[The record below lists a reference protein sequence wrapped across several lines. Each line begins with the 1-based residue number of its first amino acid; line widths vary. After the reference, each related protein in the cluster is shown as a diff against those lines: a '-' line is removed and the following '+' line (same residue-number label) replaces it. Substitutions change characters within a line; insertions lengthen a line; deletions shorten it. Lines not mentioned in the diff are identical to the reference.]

1 MIVSVEIDHKAAP
14 LQLREQLSLDAHDI
28 PDTLGQLLQGHG
40 LASIPILHLGC
51 NEDCDRCSRAQFG
64 EAAILSTCNRT
75 GLYAVGGCAEPLAR
89 FLAGQRG
96 SVPAQLRSHLNVYEN
111 REAVRHLFATAAG
124 LESQVLG
131 EPQILGQIRDAYDRA
146 RDANALG
153 PLFDTFFRRAI
164 RVGKR
169 VRTETDLGRHPA
181 SLGSVA
187 VDLAAQ
193 IHPDFGQA
201 SAMLLGTGEMG
212 ELVARQLHK
221 NGMHDLRIASRS
233 RERATEL
240 AAEFGGQA
248 MGTDELPDF
257 LATTDVL
264 ISATAPGKDHVVTVE
279 QVEAAMDE
287 RHGRPLL
294 LIDLAVPRTLDP
306 QIRNVPNAHIHDV
319 DHLKAVKDASQ
330 QKRASAVPDAER
342 IVEAETEAFM
352 SWLRQR
358 RAIPLVKSLRHQAEE
373 IRQHELEWARS
384 KLGPLSQDQ
393 EEALQALTHRMM
405 NKWLH
410 TPTVQLKAL
419 AERSETCEPFTVAR
433 ELFKLDDANHSHFDP
448 SVQDE
453 MAHLNDMD
461 GSTQTPAEASANGRA
476 DGGADDDTKRVLLVG
491 TRGSTLARTQTGQVI
506 SQLQTWR
513 PQLVPETRIIKTRGD
528 AGEVGDVGAFVTEL
542 QRALG
547 EGEIDVAVHSHKD
560 LPTET
565 PSDLRIVAVP
575 ERADPRD
582 VLITRD
588 GATLDG
594 LPPGA
599 TVGTGS
605 PRRAAQ
611 LMAWR
616 PDLATTFIQGNV
628 DTRLQKLR
636 DGVVDAIVLAA
647 AGLARLDRLDVVSQF
662 LDPTQVLPA
671 PAQGALAL
679 EARADDEDVQE
690 ILGAIDDPTT
700 HAAVVAERSCLAALG
715 GGCRMP
721 IAAYG
726 RIENEKLVLTGLVA
740 SLDGQTVLRDE
751 MESHPD
757 RAPQIG
763 WHLGTTLWNAGADE
777 ILKEALQ

>member
-14 LQLREQLSLDAHDI
+14 LKLREQVSLDAHDI
-28 PDTLGQLLQGHG
+28 PDTLGRLLGGRG
-40 LASIPILHLGC
+40 LASIPVLHIGC
-51 NEDCDRCSRAQFG
+51 DDDCARCSRAQFG

-89 FLAGQRG
+89 FLAGRNG
-96 SVPAQLRSHLNVYEN
+96 AVPDLLRRHLKVYEN

-146 RDANALG
+146 RDAHALG

-164 RVGKR
+164 QVGKR
-169 VRTETDLGRHPA
+169 VRTETELGRHPA

-187 VDLAAQ
+187 VDLAAGV
-193 IHPDFGQA
+193 HPDFDA
-201 SAMLLGTGEMG
+201 ATAMLLGTGEMG
-212 ELVARQLHK
+212 ELVARHLHK
-221 NGMHDLRIASRS
+221 NGMRDFCVASRT
-233 RERATEL
+233 RERAEEL

-248 MGTDELPDF
+248 TVASELSR
-257 LATTDVL
+257 LLSKADVL
-264 ISATAPGKDHVVTVE
+264 ISATAPGKDYVLTAD
-279 QVEAAMDE
+279 QVREAMDE
-287 RHGRPLL
+287 RRGRPLL

-306 QIRNVPNAHIHDV
+306 GIREVENAHIHDL
-319 DHLKAVKDASQ
+319 DDLKAVKDASH
-330 QKRASAVPDAER
+330 QKRASEVPEAER

-358 RAIPLVKSLRHQAEE
+358 RATPLIKSLRQQAEE
-373 IRQHELEWARS
+373 IRQSELDWARS
-384 KLGPLSQDQ
+384 KLGELTEDQ
-393 EEALQALTHRMM
+393 EETLQALTHRLM

-410 TPTVQLKAL
+410 KPTVQLKSL

-433 ELFKLDDANHSHFDP
+433 ELFELDDVEHPHFDP
-448 SVQDE
+448 SLQDE

-461 GSTQTPAEASANGRA
+461 GSTQTPTEAAANGRSA
-476 DGGADDDTKRVLLVG
+476 AGDRRALVVG
-491 TRGSTLARTQTGQVI
+491 TRGSTLARTQTGQVMA
-506 SQLQTWR
+506 QLQTRR
-513 PQLVPETRIIKTRGD
+513 PQLAPETRIIKTRGD
-528 AGEVGDVGAFVTEL
+528 QGEVGDVGAFVKEL

-547 EGEIDVAVHSHKD
+547 EREIDVAVHSLKD
-560 LPTET
+560 LPTES
-565 PSDLRIVAVP
+565 PSGLSIAAVP

-588 GATLDG
+588 GTPLSK
-594 LPPGA
+594 LPEGA

-611 LMAWR
+611 LLALR
-616 PDLATTFIQGNV
+616 PDLAMTFIQGNV
-628 DTRLQKLR
+628 DTRLRKLD

-647 AGLARLDRLDVVSQF
+647 AGLQRLDRLDLVSQF

-671 PAQGALAL
+671 PGQGALAL
-679 EARADDEDVQE
+679 EARADDEDVRD
-690 ILGAIDDPTT
+690 ILGAVDHRET
-700 HAAVVAERSCLAALG
+700 HAAVTAERACLAALG

-726 RIENEKLVLTGLVA
+726 RMESEHLVVSGLVA
-740 SLDGQTVLRDE
+740 SLDGQTVLHDE
-751 MESHPD
+751 IEGHPD
-757 RAPQIG
+757 DAQQMG
-763 WHLGTTLWNAGADE
+763 WHLGTTLWNAGADQ
-777 ILKEALQ
+777 ILKEALQR

>member
-14 LQLREQLSLDAHDI
+14 LKLREQLSLDAHDI
-28 PDTLGQLLQGHG
+28 PETLGQLLQGRG
-40 LASIPILHLGC
+40 LATIPILHLGC
-51 NEDCDRCSRAQFG
+51 DEDCERCSRAQFG

-89 FLAGQRG
+89 FLAGQQG
-96 SVPAQLRSHLNVYEN
+96 SVPSQLRSHLNVYEN
-111 REAVRHLFATAAG
+111 RDAVRHLFATAAG

-146 RDANALG
+146 QDADALG

-169 VRTETDLGRHPA
+169 VRTETELGRHPA

-187 VDLAAQ
+187 VDLAAG

-221 NGMHDLRIASRS
+221 NGMSDVRIASRS
-233 RERATEL
+233 RERAAEL
-240 AAEFGGQA
+240 AAEFGGQTA
-248 MGTDELPDF
+248 GADELSRY
-257 LATTDVL
+257 LSSIDVL
-264 ISATAPGKDHVVTVE
+264 ISATAPGKDHVVTSD
-279 QVEAAMDE
+279 QVEAAMRE

-306 QIRNVPNAHIHDV
+306 QIRDVPNAHIHDL
-319 DHLKAVKDASQ
+319 DDLKAVKDASQ
-330 QKRASAVPDAER
+330 QRRASAVPDAER

-358 RAIPLVKSLRHQAEE
+358 RAIPLIKSLRHQAEE

-384 KLGPLSQDQ
+384 KLGPLSEDQ

-433 ELFKLDDANHSHFDP
+433 ELFELDDVDHPHFDP
-448 SVQDE
+448 SLQAE
-453 MAHLNDMD
+453 MAELNDVD
-461 GSTQTPAEASANGRA
+461 GPPRTDASTDGRPDAHA
-476 DGGADDDTKRVLLVG
+476 DGGPERELVLG
-491 TRGSTLARTQTGQVI
+491 TRGSTLARTQTNHVI
-506 SQLQTWR
+506 AALRAHHPGLAPKTEI
-513 PQLVPETRIIKTRGD
+513 VKTRGD
-528 AGEVGDVGAFVTEL
+528 QGQVGDVGAFVTEL

-565 PSDLRIVAVP
+565 PADLSIVAVP

-611 LMAWR
+611 LLARR
-616 PDLATTFIQGNV
+616 PDVATTFIQGNV
-628 DTRLQKLR
+628 DTRLQKLE

-647 AGLARLDRLDVVSQF
+647 AGLARLDRLEIVSQF

-679 EARADDEDVQE
+679 EARADDDAVHE
-690 ILGAIDDPTT
+690 ILAAIDDRTT

-726 RIENEKLVLTGLVA
+726 RIAHGKLVLTGLVA

-751 MESHPD
+751 IEGHPD
-757 RAPQIG
+757 HASQIG
-763 WHLGTTLWNAGADE
+763 WHLGTTLWNAGADA